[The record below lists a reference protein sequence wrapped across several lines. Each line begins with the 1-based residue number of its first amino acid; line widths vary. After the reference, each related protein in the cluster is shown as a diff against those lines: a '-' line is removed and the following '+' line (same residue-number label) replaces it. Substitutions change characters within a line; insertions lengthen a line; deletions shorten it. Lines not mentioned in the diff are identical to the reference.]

1 MHGVLIADVPL
12 YPWYLQSSIYV
23 LNRFDQNWFVQTADG
38 LMPKR
43 VNDPIFC
50 LTDEHEWDMFREL
63 PRPLNWTCD
72 VRTLLG

>member
-63 PRPLNWTCD
+63 ARPLNWTCD
-72 VRTLLG
+72 VGHC